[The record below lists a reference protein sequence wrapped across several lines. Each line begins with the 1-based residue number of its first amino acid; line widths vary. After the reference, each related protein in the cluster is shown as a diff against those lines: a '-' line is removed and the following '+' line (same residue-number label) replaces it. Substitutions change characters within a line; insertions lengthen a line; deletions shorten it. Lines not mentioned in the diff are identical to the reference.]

1 LIQKKSDNKTL
12 QEVVMKRKFIAL
24 YLTVS
29 MIIVSLC
36 IPMGA
41 EGQQVIKEVVVTADG
56 TGDFTTVTGALNS
69 ITDASK
75 TNRYRIQV
83 SPGTYNEKIMMK
95 SHVDISGSGQEKTT
109 LTYEGKDPTIEWDAE
124 SATLSNLTITGD
136 GTPAQVISIIDAA
149 VIRNV
154 KVVIPGQ
161 SRTGI
166 YAGKGSSLEVMDSRI
181 VFDRGRSDNVFGIST
196 DGDSLSVT
204 KSVIE
209 MNIAQDTWSVGI
221 YAERARQATISDTA
235 IKVTGYGYGVMSAR
249 ETEITGSHISVE
261 SSFTGK
267 PDDSIG
273 IETRG
278 QLKIIHSLITVKT
291 TNTTKNTT
299 GVNVLRGNTTIEK
312 STVSSSLYGIDVH
325 DGNVN
330 VNTSKISGESS
341 SVRKSRRRDKGS
353 FSIVDSILI
362 GEHDGVKGTD
372 KIINCHDQNNTPIPN
387 L

>member
-1 LIQKKSDNKTL
+1 
-12 QEVVMKRKFIAL
+12 MKRKFIAL

-41 EGQQVIKEVVVTADG
+41 EGQQVVKDIIVTADG
-56 TGDFTTVTGALNS
+56 TGDFTTVTGALDS

-75 TNRYRIQV
+75 AKHYRITV
-83 SPGTYNEKIMMK
+83 SPGTYSEQITMK

-109 LTYEGKDPTIEWDAE
+109 LTYEGNGPTVEWDAE
-124 SATLSNLTITGD
+124 SAVLANLTITGK
-136 GTPAQVISIIDAA
+136 GTPEQVISIIDAA

-154 KVVIPGQ
+154 RVVIPGQ

-204 KSVIE
+204 RCVIE
-209 MNIAQDTWSVGI
+209 MNTTQDAWAVGI
-221 YAERARQATISDTA
+221 YAERARQATVSDTT
-235 IKVTGYGYGVMSAR
+235 IKVAGY
-249 ETEITGSHISVE
+249 
-261 SSFTGK
+261 GK

-273 IETRG
+273 VETRG
-278 QLKIIHSLITVKT
+278 QLRILHSLITVKT
-291 TNTTKNTT
+291 AKPTKNTT

-312 STVSSSLYGIDVH
+312 STVSSSLYGINVH

-330 VNTSKISGESS
+330 VNTSKIAGESL
-341 SVRKSRRRDKGS
+341 SVRKSRRSGKGS
-353 FSIVDSILI
+353 FLIVDSILI

-372 KIINCHDQNNTPIPN
+372 KIINCTDQNNTPISP

>member
-1 LIQKKSDNKTL
+1 
-12 QEVVMKRKFIAL
+12 MKRKFIAL

-41 EGQQVIKEVVVTADG
+41 EGQQVVKDIIVTADG
-56 TGDFTTVTGALNS
+56 TGDFTTVTGALDS

-75 TNRYRIQV
+75 AKHYRITV
-83 SPGTYNEKIMMK
+83 SPGTYSEQITMK

-109 LTYEGKDPTIEWDAE
+109 LTYEGNGPTVEWDAE
-124 SATLSNLTITGD
+124 SAVLANLTITGK
-136 GTPAQVISIIDAA
+136 GTPEQVISIIDAA

-154 KVVIPGQ
+154 RVVIPGQ

-204 KSVIE
+204 RCVIE
-209 MNIAQDTWSVGI
+209 MNTTQDAWAVGI
-221 YAERARQATISDTA
+221 YAERARQATVSDTT
-235 IKVTGYGYGVMSAR
+235 IKVAGYGYGVMSAR
-249 ETEITGSHISVE
+249 DTGITGSHISVE

-273 IETRG
+273 VETRG
-278 QLKIIHSLITVKT
+278 QLRILHSLITVKT
-291 TNTTKNTT
+291 AKPTKNTT

-312 STVSSSLYGIDVH
+312 STVSSSLYGINVH

-330 VNTSKISGESS
+330 VNTSKIAGESL
-341 SVRKSRRRDKGS
+341 SVRKSRRSGKGS
-353 FSIVDSILI
+353 FLIVDSILI

-372 KIINCHDQNNTPIPN
+372 KIINCTDQNNTPISP